1 MKDRRSKQYLIL
13 LGLFAAVALS
23 GCATSHTMLGEMDEY
38 GDFWVSATG
47 LGVAPP
53 DVEGPDHAR
62 VLAKRAAEAD
72 AYRQL
77 AEKIAGLDLVAKYS
91 TSKNAIDEDIV
102 RIRVS
107 AYLSAAEIEQ
117 VAYIGNRAEV
127 EMKINLSHISSRVL
141 RRTGRW

>member
-1 MKDRRSKQYLIL
+1 MNDRRSKRYLIL
-13 LGLFAAVALS
+13 LGLIAALVLS

-53 DVEGPDHAR
+53 DVEDSDHAR

-77 AEKIAGLDLVAKYS
+77 AEKIVGLDLVAKYS
-91 TSKNAIDEDIV
+91 SSKNTIDEDMV

-107 AYLSAAEIEQ
+107 AHLSAAEIEQ

-127 EMKINLSHISSRVL
+127 EMKINLSHISSGAL